1 MDNNFDNYVTPT
13 ESKVQDTSLA
23 IMSKTFIFMCIG
35 LFVSAMCAFIVYDTG
50 LIKDIGTQSM
60 FMFLILELIIVFA
73 ATKVLNNRKVALAG
87 ILFIL
92 YAGINGITF
101 ASLFLVYELG
111 SVLSIFII
119 TAVVF
124 GVMAIYGYATKSDL
138 TSVGSIGMM
147 ALIGVIVLSLV
158 NIFMR
163 SSGLDFA
170 LSIVGLAIFIG
181 LTAYDMQKIK
191 EMSRANVGMS
201 TTAVAMF
208 GALQLYLDFINI
220 FIRLLRL
227 FGKRD

>member
-1 MDNNFDNYVTPT
+1 MDNNIDNYVTPT